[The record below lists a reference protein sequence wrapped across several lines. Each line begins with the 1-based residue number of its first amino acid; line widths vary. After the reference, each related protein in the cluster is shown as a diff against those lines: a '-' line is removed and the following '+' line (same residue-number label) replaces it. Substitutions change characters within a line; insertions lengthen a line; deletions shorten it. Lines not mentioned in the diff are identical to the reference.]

1 MEGNMSF
8 PVAFLSAISAIET
21 VLISGM
27 FSESA
32 KIEKALFVRRFG
44 SRAAKIRTDVS
55 MSTLT

>member
-1 MEGNMSF
+1 MSF